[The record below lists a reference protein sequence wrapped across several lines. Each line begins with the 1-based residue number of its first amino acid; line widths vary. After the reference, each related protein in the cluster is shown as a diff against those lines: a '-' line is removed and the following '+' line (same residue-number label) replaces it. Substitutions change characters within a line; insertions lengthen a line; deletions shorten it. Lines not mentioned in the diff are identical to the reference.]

1 MLMLGENV
9 YSQGAAKISNSNLT
23 PTTYTIPSWPTRSI
37 TVFINLLYASNV
49 PPAFQPGLA
58 LPYPLLTDCSAI
70 HCLISFKQ
78 SIRITE
84 YLKIL
89 HTAIYSDTSTLVN
102 YSNADAR
109 RECLLSR
116 GCKDQ

>member
-1 MLMLGENV
+1 MLGENV
-9 YSQGAAKISNSNLT
+9 YSQGAAKISSSNLT

-70 HCLISFKQ
+70 HCLISFQYIKEKKIFKENHKEGLFLI
-78 SIRITE
+78 SEVHSLIFRSNSLITIE
-84 YLKIL
+84 YIL
-89 HTAIYSDTSTLVN
+89 L
-102 YSNADAR
+102 
-109 RECLLSR
+109 R
-116 GCKDQ
+116 G

>member
-9 YSQGAAKISNSNLT
+9 YSQGAAKISSSNLT

-70 HCLISFKQ
+70 HCLISFQYIKEKKNIQ
-78 SIRITE
+78 RKS
-84 YLKIL
+84 
-89 HTAIYSDTSTLVN
+89 
-102 YSNADAR
+102 
-109 RECLLSR
+109 
-116 GCKDQ
+116 

>member
-9 YSQGAAKISNSNLT
+9 YSQGAAKISNYNLT

-49 PPAFQPGLA
+49 PPAFQLGSV

-70 HCLISFKQ
+70 HCLIFFFNTSKKKIFK
-78 SIRITE
+78 E
-84 YLKIL
+84 KHKEGLF
-89 HTAIYSDTSTLVN
+89 
-102 YSNADAR
+102 
-109 RECLLSR
+109 LLSEVHSLIFRSNSLITIEYILLR
-116 GCKDQ
+116 G

>member
-1 MLMLGENV
+1 MFMLGENV

-70 HCLISFKQ
+70 HCLISFQYIK
-78 SIRITE
+78 E
-84 YLKIL
+84 KIFKEKHKEGL
-89 HTAIYSDTSTLVN
+89 F
-102 YSNADAR
+102 
-109 RECLLSR
+109 LLSEVHSLIFR
-116 GCKDQ
+116 SNSLITIEYILLRV

>member
-1 MLMLGENV
+1 MLTLGEND

-70 HCLISFKQ
+70 HCLISFQYVKEKY
-78 SIRITE
+78 SK
-84 YLKIL
+84 KIL
-89 HTAIYSDTSTLVN
+89 KRFFLMSESTFDFR
-102 YSNADAR
+102 SNSLITI
-109 RECLLSR
+109 EYILLR
-116 GCKDQ
+116 G